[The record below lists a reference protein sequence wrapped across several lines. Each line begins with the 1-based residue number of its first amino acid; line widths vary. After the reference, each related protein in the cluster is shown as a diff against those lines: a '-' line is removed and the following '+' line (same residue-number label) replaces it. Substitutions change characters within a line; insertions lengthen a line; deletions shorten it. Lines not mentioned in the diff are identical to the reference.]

1 MDRAK
6 RIALRGWRHALNI
19 ATFGFFPYQMEIPIV
34 NLTTEARDFSLT
46 TDARDLSLTAAD
58 RVFALTTDSRG
69 LSLTTAARSFS
80 LTYSRD

>member
-19 ATFGFFPYQMEIPIV
+19 ATFGYFPYQMEIPIV
-34 NLTTEARDFSLT
+34 HLTTAARDFSLNAA
-46 TDARDLSLTAAD
+46 ARDLSLTAAD
-58 RVFALTTDSRG
+58 RAFDLTTDSRD
-69 LSLTTAARSFS
+69 LSLTVTRSFN